1 MHPHHVN
8 MVFFSSQSC
17 DRFRGCT
24 PPKFN
29 IARDKNCWLEDDR
42 ILFWDCLIFTGEPL
56 NFRGVQK
63 PNLFEAINPQ
73 PIRRLVKTHQGETS
87 QLGEAGIVDSSMKL
101 VAILGLLSRNG
112 WEIKQTHFSLPSRK
126 LTYPHHSKRK
136 KVVKSAFGWDMSVL
150 RRVMN
155 QKNMPQKMCL
165 DTTQRWPKNKRKQC
179 LLLKH
184 VHFGVSQSYSSW
196 ALKNSY

>member
-1 MHPHHVN
+1 
-8 MVFFSSQSC
+8 
-17 DRFRGCT
+17 
-24 PPKFN
+24 
-29 IARDKNCWLEDDR
+29 
-42 ILFWDCLIFTGEPL
+42 
-56 NFRGVQK
+56 
-63 PNLFEAINPQ
+63 LFEATG
-73 PIRRLVKTHQGETS
+73 RLVKTHQGKSS

-112 WEIKQTHFSLPSRK
+112 WEIKKKTDFSLPSRK
-126 LTYPHHSKRK
+126 LTYPHHWKRK
-136 KVVKSAFGWDMSVL
+136 RIVKSAFGWDMLVL
-150 RRVMN
+150 RRVMS

-165 DTTQRWPKNKRKQC
+165 DTTQRWPKNKRKPC